1 MFNLVIEMERKLLK
15 ISVLI
20 LMLAMIC
27 IATQAA
33 DSNNSRLKLV
43 TTTSLHDTGLLDV
56 IKQKFEEKYNNVSL
70 DVISVGT
77 GIAIQ
82 YGERGDADVLL
93 IHDKTREVK
102 FVKDGHGFERRCVA
116 YNYFNIVGP
125 KNDPAGIKGLNATA
139 AFKNIFQKGK
149 ADPTKVMFVSR
160 GDGSGTHSKEQA
172 LWKAAGYNYSNQ
184 VNTSANRWYL
194 EAGTGMGATLMM
206 TNEKSAYT
214 LTDTSTFVAYN
225 STYKGNF
232 TLVPLVEST
241 TDLLNVY
248 TAIAE
253 NPKKHPGVNCEMAN
267 KFINFLVSEEG
278 QKLVGGYGMDKF
290 GKALFFPAKGNC
302 TLIGCSLGE
311 CAVPTDASCAAA

>member
-1 MFNLVIEMERKLLK
+1 MERKLLK

-102 FVKDGHGFERRCVA
+102 FVKDGHGLERRCVA

-184 VNTSANRWYL
+184 VNNTSANRWYL
-194 EAGTGMGATLMM
+194 EAGSGMGATLMM

-214 LTDTSTFVAYN
+214 LTDTSTFMAYN

-267 KFINFLVSEEG
+267 KFINFLVSAEG
-278 QKLVGGYGMDKF
+278 QKLIGSYGMDKF
-290 GKALFFPAKGNC
+290 GKALFFQAKGNC
-302 TLIGCSLGE
+302 TLMGCSSGE
-311 CAVPTDASCAAA
+311 CAVTTNASCAAA

>member
-1 MFNLVIEMERKLLK
+1 MKEKIHRISMLL
-15 ISVLI
+15 LT
-20 LMLAMIC
+20 LAMLC
-27 IATQAA
+27 VAAQAA

-93 IHDKTREVK
+93 IHDKDREVK
-102 FVKDGHGFERRCVA
+102 FVKDGHGLERRCVA

-125 KNDPAGIKGLNATA
+125 KDDPAGIKEMNATS
-139 AFKNIFQKGK
+139 AFKTIFQKGK
-149 ADPTKVMFVSR
+149 ANPTKVMFVSR

-172 LWKAAGYNYSNQ
+172 LWKAAGYNYSTQ

-194 EAGTGMGATLMM
+194 EAGSGLGATLMM

-214 LTDTSTFVAYN
+214 LTDASTFMAYN
-225 STYKGNF
+225 NTYKGNF
-232 TLVPLVEST
+232 TLVPLVGST
-241 TDLLNVY
+241 KDLLNVY

-278 QKLVGGYGMDKF
+278 QKIIGGYGMDKY
-290 GKALFFPAKGNC
+290 GKALFFQAKGNC
-302 TLIGCSLGE
+302 TLIGCSSTE
-311 CAVPTDASCAAA
+311 CAVPTIASCATA

>member
-1 MFNLVIEMERKLLK
+1 MKEKIHRISMLL
-15 ISVLI
+15 LT
-20 LMLAMIC
+20 LAMLC
-27 IATQAA
+27 VAAQAA

-56 IKQKFEEKYNNVSL
+56 IKQKFEEKYKNVSL

-93 IHDKTREVK
+93 IHDKDREVK
-102 FVKDGHGFERRCVA
+102 FVKDGHGLERRCVA

-125 KNDPAGIKGLNATA
+125 KDDPAGIKGMNATS
-139 AFKNIFQKGK
+139 AFKTIFQKGK
-149 ADPTKVMFVSR
+149 TDPTKVMFVSR

-172 LWKAAGYNYSNQ
+172 LWKAAGYNYSTQ

-194 EAGTGMGATLMM
+194 EAGSGMGATLMM

-214 LTDTSTFVAYN
+214 LTDTSTFMAYN

-241 TDLLNVY
+241 KDLLNVY

-253 NPKKHPGVNCEMAN
+253 NPKKHPGVNC
-267 KFINFLVSEEG
+267 
-278 QKLVGGYGMDKF
+278 
-290 GKALFFPAKGNC
+290 
-302 TLIGCSLGE
+302 
-311 CAVPTDASCAAA
+311 

>member
-1 MFNLVIEMERKLLK
+1 MERKVFK
-15 ISVLI
+15 ISMLLLVLAV
-20 LMLAMIC
+20 LC
-27 IATQAA
+27 TAA
-33 DSNNSRLKLV
+33 GAAEGNRLKLV
-43 TTTSLHDTGLLDV
+43 TTTSLHDTGLLDI
-56 IKQKFEEKYNNVSL
+56 IKQKFEEKYKNVSL

-93 IHDKTREVK
+93 VHDKDREIK
-102 FVKDGHGFERRCVA
+102 FVQDGHGLERRCVA

-125 KNDPAGIKGLNATA
+125 KDDPAGIKGMNASA
-139 AFKNIFQKGK
+139 AFRTIFQKGN

-160 GDGSGTHSKEQA
+160 GDGSGTQSKELA
-172 LWKAAGYNYSNQ
+172 LWKAAGFNYSKQ

-194 EAGTGMGATLMM
+194 DAGSGMGATLMM

-214 LTDTSTFVAYN
+214 LTDTSTFMAYN

-241 TDLLNVY
+241 HDLLNVY

-267 KFINFLVSEEG
+267 KFINFLVSDEG
-278 QKLVGGYGMDKF
+278 QKLIGSYGMDKY
-290 GKALFFPAKGNC
+290 GKALFFSARAIAP
-302 TLIGCSLGE
+302 
-311 CAVPTDASCAAA
+311 